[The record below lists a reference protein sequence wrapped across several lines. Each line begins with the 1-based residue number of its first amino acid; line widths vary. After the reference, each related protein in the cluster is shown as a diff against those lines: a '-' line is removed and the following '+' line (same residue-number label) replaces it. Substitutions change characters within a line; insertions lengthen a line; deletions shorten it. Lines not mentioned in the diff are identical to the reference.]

1 MHRTRVLL
9 AAASTVAI
17 GMSAFEARAAEEVE
31 VIHWWTSGGEAAAL
45 QVLRENLAK
54 EGVAWKDAAIAGG
67 GGDQARTVLQA
78 RMAAGNPPTAM
89 QMLGLV
95 VQDWAQQG
103 ALGDLTPLATKDG
116 WDQVIPPALQNIV
129 KYDGHYVAA
138 PFNMHSTNWVWVN
151 KALFDKVGGPEPTT
165 WENFVALA
173 KKFKD
178 AGVTPVAHGG
188 QAWQEAT
195 IFDGAVIS
203 AGGPGFYKKAFIE
216 LDEASLDSPTMQKA
230 FDELRAIR
238 GMVDP
243 NFPGRDWNLA
253 TAMVIN
259 GQAGMQIMGDWAKGE
274 WINAGKVPGQDVLC
288 FRYPGTQGAVT
299 FNSDAFG
306 MMQVEASEQD
316 AQLKLAAAIMDPA
329 FQESFNLKKGSI
341 PARTD
346 VPDTHFDAC
355 GKKAIADA
363 KEATAH
369 DALMGSLAHG
379 HAAPEAVKGAIYDV
393 VTEFFNSNMSSA
405 DASKK
410 LAQAVANAK

>member
-1 MHRTRVLL
+1 MSTKQILL
-9 AAASTVAI
+9 AGAAVLGLAL
-17 GMSAFEARAAEEVE
+17 GGAQVRAEEEVE

-54 EGVAWKDAAIAGG
+54 QGVAWKDAAIAGG

-95 VQDWAQQG
+95 IQDWAEQG
-103 ALGDLTPLATKDG
+103 ALGDLTPLAEKDG
-116 WDQVIPPALQNIV
+116 WDNVIPPALQAID
-129 KYDGHYVAA
+129 KADGRYVAA

-165 WENFVALA
+165 WENFQALA
-173 KKFKD
+173 QKFKD

-203 AGGPGFYKKAFIE
+203 AGGPEFYKKAFIE
-216 LDEASLDSPTMQKA
+216 LDEEALASDTMVKA
-230 FDELRAIR
+230 FDQMRAIR

-274 WINAGKVPGQDVLC
+274 WLNAGKAPGTDFLC

-306 MMQVEASEQD
+306 MMAISEDKQD
-316 AQLKLAAAIMDPA
+316 AQFKLAAAIMDPA

-341 PARTD
+341 PARSD
-346 VPDTHFDAC
+346 VADTNFDAC

-363 KEATAH
+363 KEATANN
-369 DALMGSLAHG
+369 ALMGSLAHG
-379 HAAPEAVKGAIYDV
+379 HAAPEAVKGAVYDV
-393 VTEFFNSNMSSA
+393 VTEFFNSDMSSA
-405 DASKK
+405 DAAKK
-410 LAQAVANAK
+410 LSEAVANAK

>member
-1 MHRTRVLL
+1 MLTKRILL
-9 AAASTVAI
+9 ASAAVIGLALSVAP
-17 GMSAFEARAAEEVE
+17 ARAEEQVE

-45 QVLRENLAK
+45 QVLRANLEK
-54 EGVAWKDAAIAGG
+54 EGVSWKDAAIAGG

-95 VQDWAQQG
+95 IQDWAGQD
-103 ALGDLTPLATKDG
+103 ALGDLTPLAEKEG
-116 WDQVIPPALQNIV
+116 WDKVIPPALQAID

-151 KALFDKVGGPEPTT
+151 KELFDKVGGPEPTT
-165 WENFVALA
+165 WANFVELA
-173 KKFKD
+173 KKFQA
-178 AGVTPVAHGG
+178 AGITPVAHGG

-203 AGGPGFYKKAFIE
+203 AGGPEFYKQAFIE
-216 LDEASLDSPTMQKA
+216 LDPAALDSPTMQKA
-230 FDELRAIR
+230 FDEMRAIR

-274 WINAGKVPGQDVLC
+274 WINAGKVPGKDVLC
-288 FRYPGTQGAVT
+288 FRYPGTQGSVT

-306 MMQVEASEQD
+306 MMKVGADEQD
-316 AQLKLAAAIMDPA
+316 AQFKLAAAIMDPA

-346 VPDTHFDAC
+346 VPDTNFDAC

-363 KEATAH
+363 KEATASGS
-369 DALMGSLAHG
+369 LMGSMAHG
-379 HAAPEAVKGAIYDV
+379 HAASEAVKGAVYDV
-393 VTEFFNSNMSSA
+393 VTQFFNSDMSSA
-405 DASKK
+405 DASSK
-410 LAQAVANAK
+410 LAAAVANAK

>member
-1 MHRTRVLL
+1 MTIRRTLL
-9 AAASTVAI
+9 AGVAAQGRVA
-17 GMSAFEARAAEEVE
+17 ATATARAEESVE

-45 QVLRENLAK
+45 KVLRENLEK
-54 EGVAWKDAAIAGG
+54 EGVQWKDAAIAGG

-103 ALGDLTPLATKDG
+103 ALGDLTPIAQKEG
-116 WDQVIPPALQNIV
+116 WDKVIPPALQKIV

-151 KALFDKVGGPEPTT
+151 KALFEKVGGPEPTS
-165 WENFVALA
+165 WENFVTLA

-178 AGVTPVAHGG
+178 AGVVPVAHGG
-188 QAWQEAT
+188 QAWQDAT

-203 AGGPGFYKKAFIE
+203 AGGPDFYKKAFIE
-216 LDEASLDSPTMQKA
+216 LDETALASPTMAKA
-230 FDELRAIR
+230 FDQLRTIR

-274 WINAGKVPGQDVLC
+274 WVNAGKKAGEDFLC

-299 FNSDAFG
+299 FNSDSLG
-306 MMQVEASEQD
+306 MMKVGKAQED
-316 AQLKLAAAIMDPA
+316 AQMKLAAAVMDPK
-329 FQESFNLKKGSI
+329 FQETFNIKKGSI
-341 PARTD
+341 PARND
-346 VPDTHFDAC
+346 VPDTNFDAC
-355 GKKAIADA
+355 GKKGIADA
-363 KEATAH
+363 KEATAKGS
-369 DALMGSLAHG
+369 LMGSMAHG
-379 HAAPEAVKGAIYDV
+379 HAASESVKGAVYDV
-393 VTEFFNSNMSSA
+393 VTAFFNSDQSST
-405 DASKK
+405 DAAKK
-410 LAQAVANAK
+410 LAEAVANAK

>member
-1 MHRTRVLL
+1 MSTKQILL
-9 AAASTVAI
+9 AGAAVLGLAL
-17 GMSAFEARAAEEVE
+17 GSAQVRAEEEVE

-95 VQDWAQQG
+95 IQDWAEQG
-103 ALGDLTPLATKDG
+103 ALGDLTPLAEKDG
-116 WDQVIPPALQNIV
+116 WDNVIPPALQAID
-129 KYDGHYVAA
+129 KADGRYVAA

-165 WENFVALA
+165 WENFQALA
-173 KKFKD
+173 QKFKD

-203 AGGPGFYKKAFIE
+203 AGGPEFYKKAFIE
-216 LDEASLDSPTMQKA
+216 LDEEALGSDTMAKA
-230 FDELRAIR
+230 FDQMRAIR

-274 WINAGKVPGQDVLC
+274 WLNAGKAPGTDFLC

-306 MMQVEASEQD
+306 MMAISEDKQD
-316 AQLKLAAAIMDPA
+316 AQFKLAAAIMDPA
-329 FQESFNLKKGSI
+329 FQETFNLKKGSI
-341 PARTD
+341 PARND
-346 VPDTHFDAC
+346 VPDTNFDAC

-363 KEATAH
+363 KEATANN
-369 DALMGSLAHG
+369 ALMGSLAHG
-379 HAAPEAVKGAIYDV
+379 HAAPEAVKGAVYDV
-393 VTEFFNSNMSSA
+393 VTEFFNSDMSSA
-405 DASKK
+405 DAAKK
-410 LAQAVANAK
+410 LSAAVANAK

>member
-1 MHRTRVLL
+1 MLTRRILL
-9 AAASTVAI
+9 AGTAVIGLALASAPL
-17 GMSAFEARAAEEVE
+17 RAAEEVE

-45 QVLRENLAK
+45 QVLRGNLEK

-78 RMAAGNPPTAM
+78 RMAAGDPPTAM

-95 VQDWAQQG
+95 VQDWAGQDV
-103 ALGDLTPLATKDG
+103 LGNLDPLAEKDG
-116 WDQVIPPALQNIV
+116 WDKVIPPALQNIV

-151 KALFDKVGGPEPTT
+151 KALFEQVGGTEPKTF
-165 WENFVALA
+165 EDFQALA
-173 KKFKD
+173 QKFKD
-178 AGVTPVAHGG
+178 AGVIPVAHGG

-203 AGGPGFYKKAFIE
+203 AGGPEFYKKAFIE
-216 LDEASLDSPTMQKA
+216 LDEEALGSDTMAKA
-230 FDELRAIR
+230 FDQLRAIR

-274 WINAGKVPGQDVLC
+274 WLNAGKVPGTDVLC

-306 MMQVEASEQD
+306 MMQVSEAEVD
-316 AQLKLAAAIMDPA
+316 AQFKLAAAIMDPA

-341 PARTD
+341 PARSD
-346 VPDTHFDAC
+346 VSDANFDAC

-363 KEATAH
+363 KEATAAG
-369 DALMGSLAHG
+369 ALMGSMAHG
-379 HAAPEAVKGAIYDV
+379 HAAPEAVKGAVYDV
-393 VTEFFNSNMSSA
+393 VTEFFNSDMSSA

-410 LAQAVANAK
+410 LAEAVANAK

>member
-1 MHRTRVLL
+1 MLTRRILL
-9 AAASTVAI
+9 ASAAIA
-17 GMSAFEARAAEEVE
+17 GLAFGAAQVRAAEEVE

-45 QVLRENLAK
+45 QVLRSNLEK
-54 EGVAWKDAAIAGG
+54 EGVTWKDAAISGG

-95 VQDWAQQG
+95 VQDWAGQG
-103 ALGDLTPLATKDG
+103 VLGDLTPLAEKDG
-116 WDQVIPPALQNIV
+116 WDNVIPPALQNIV

-151 KALFDKVGGPEPTT
+151 KALFDKVGGTEPKTF
-165 WENFVALA
+165 EDFQALA
-173 KKFKD
+173 QKFKD
-178 AGVTPVAHGG
+178 AGVIPVAHGG

-203 AGGPGFYKKAFIE
+203 AGGPEFYKKAFIE
-216 LDEASLDSPTMQKA
+216 LDEEALGSDTMAKA
-230 FDELRAIR
+230 FDQLRAIR

-274 WINAGKVPGQDVLC
+274 WINAGKVPGTDVLC
-288 FRYPGTQGAVT
+288 FRYPGTQGSVT
-299 FNSDAFG
+299 FNSDSFG
-306 MMQVEASEQD
+306 MMKVSEAEED
-316 AQLKLAAAIMDPA
+316 AQFKLAAAIMDPA

-341 PARTD
+341 PARND
-346 VPDTHFDAC
+346 VPDTNFDAC

-363 KEATAH
+363 KEATA
-369 DALMGSLAHG
+369 AGSLMGSMAHG
-379 HAAPEAVKGAIYDV
+379 HAAPEAVKGAVYDV
-393 VTEFFNSNMSSA
+393 VTEFFNSDMSSA

-410 LAQAVANAK
+410 LAEAVANAK

>member
-1 MHRTRVLL
+1 MIWERGMRSKFLPLASAAVGLL
-9 AAASTVAI
+9 AVASTA
-17 GMSAFEARAAEEVE
+17 SAAEQVE

-45 QVLRENLAK
+45 QVLRSNLEK
-54 EGVAWKDAAIAGG
+54 EGVSWKDAAIAGG

-95 VQDWAQQG
+95 IQDWAGQD
-103 ALGDLTPLATKDG
+103 ALGDLTPLAEKDG
-116 WDQVIPPALQNIV
+116 WDKVIPPALQAID

-151 KALFDKVGGPEPTT
+151 KELFDQVGGPEC
-165 WENFVALA
+165 
-173 KKFKD
+173 
-178 AGVTPVAHGG
+178 
-188 QAWQEAT
+188 
-195 IFDGAVIS
+195 
-203 AGGPGFYKKAFIE
+203 YKKAFIE
-216 LDEASLDSPTMQKA
+216 LDPAALDSPTMQKA
-230 FDELRAIR
+230 FDEMRAIR

-259 GQAGMQIMGDWAKGE
+259 GKAGMQIMGDWAKGD
-274 WINAGKVPGQDVLC
+274 WLNAGKVPGKDVLC
-288 FRYPGTQGAVT
+288 FRYPDTQGSVT

-306 MMQVEASEQD
+306 MMKVGADEQD
-316 AQLKLAAAIMDPA
+316 AQFKLAAAIMDPA

-346 VPDTHFDAC
+346 VPDTNFDAC

-363 KEATAH
+363 KEATASGS
-369 DALMGSLAHG
+369 LMGSMAHG
-379 HAAPEAVKGAIYDV
+379 HAASEAVKGAVYDV
-393 VTEFFNSNMSSA
+393 VTQFFNSDMSSA
-405 DASKK
+405 DASTK
-410 LAQAVANAK
+410 

>member
-1 MHRTRVLL
+1 MTIRRTLL
-9 AAASTVAI
+9 AGVAALGLVA
-17 GMSAFEARAAEEVE
+17 ATATARAEESVE
-31 VIHWWTSGGEAAAL
+31 VIHWWTSGGEATAL
-45 QVLRENLAK
+45 KVLRENLEK
-54 EGVAWKDAAIAGG
+54 EGVQWKDAAIAGG

-103 ALGDLTPLATKDG
+103 VLGDLTPVAEKEG
-116 WDQVIPPALQNIV
+116 WDKVVPPALQNIV
-129 KYDGHYVAA
+129 KYQGHYVAA

-151 KALFDKVGGPEPTT
+151 KALFEKVGGPEPTS
-165 WENFVALA
+165 WENFQTLA

-178 AGVTPVAHGG
+178 AGVIPVAHGG
-188 QAWQEAT
+188 QPWQDAT

-203 AGGPGFYKKAFIE
+203 AGGPEFYRKAFIE
-216 LDEASLDSPTMQKA
+216 LDPAALDGPTMQKA

-274 WINAGKVPGQDVLC
+274 WLNAGKVPGQDVLC

-299 FNSDAFG
+299 FLSDAFG
-306 MMQVEASEQD
+306 MMEVSEEQKP

-329 FQESFNLKKGSI
+329 FQ
-341 PARTD
+341 
-346 VPDTHFDAC
+346 
-355 GKKAIADA
+355 
-363 KEATAH
+363 
-369 DALMGSLAHG
+369 
-379 HAAPEAVKGAIYDV
+379 
-393 VTEFFNSNMSSA
+393 
-405 DASKK
+405 
-410 LAQAVANAK
+410 

>member
-1 MHRTRVLL
+1 MTIRRTLL
-9 AAASTVAI
+9 AGVAALGLVA
-17 GMSAFEARAAEEVE
+17 ATAARAEESVE

-45 QVLRENLAK
+45 KVLRENLEK
-54 EGVAWKDAAIAGG
+54 EGVQWKDAAIAGG

-103 ALGDLTPLATKDG
+103 ALGDLTPIAQKEG
-116 WDQVIPPALQNIV
+116 WDKVIPPALQKIV

-151 KALFDKVGGPEPTT
+151 KALFEKVGGPEPTS
-165 WENFVALA
+165 WENFVTLA

-178 AGVTPVAHGG
+178 AGVVPVAHGG
-188 QAWQEAT
+188 QAWQDAT

-203 AGGPGFYKKAFIE
+203 AGGPDFYKKAFIE
-216 LDEASLDSPTMQKA
+216 LDETALASPTMAKA
-230 FDELRAIR
+230 FDQLRTIR

-274 WINAGKVPGQDVLC
+274 WVNAGKKAGEDFLC

-299 FNSDAFG
+299 FNSDSLG
-306 MMQVEASEQD
+306 MMKVGKAQED
-316 AQLKLAAAIMDPA
+316 AQMKLAAAVMDPK
-329 FQESFNLKKGSI
+329 FQETFNIKKGSI
-341 PARTD
+341 PARND
-346 VPDTHFDAC
+346 VPDTNFDAC
-355 GKKAIADA
+355 GKKGIADA
-363 KEATAH
+363 KEATAKGS
-369 DALMGSLAHG
+369 LMGSMAHG
-379 HAAPEAVKGAIYDV
+379 HAASESVKGAVYDV
-393 VTEFFNSNMSSA
+393 VTAFFNSDQSST
-405 DASKK
+405 DAAKK
-410 LAQAVANAK
+410 LAEAVANAK